1 VALTPGAMSGLTH
14 VLASGRDGHPGWVR
28 LGRVVEAQSADVALF
43 PFDLASCIKSEGDLA
58 AVRSIVRANAEAG
71 LRTVL
76 GLTHDTTQR
85 LSLGHPH
92 AIVVRTSMLR
102 SMDYPGEHPG
112 AVTVADP
119 LAGGAFE
126 VRPWRSRAH
135 VGFMGFAEADATH
148 RVLRLAASG
157 GPVPEGYVTAPDP
170 GRVAAGHV
178 AAPLETGSTPVLR
191 QPINIGLHVRRRAL
205 EVLRSSTVVD
215 SSLVVRDRYFGHY
228 APEAMRDLRTEYI
241 RHLFGSDYVLCV
253 RGAGNYSI
261 RLFETMAAGR
271 VPVIVDTDLVLPC
284 ADEIDWRRLAVWVPL
299 EQLDRLDRIIAN
311 EHAEAGPRGFHDRQ
325 HEIRQA
331 WAEHLSPA
339 GFSRYVASRIT
350 TTWRGGEAGD

>member
-1 VALTPGAMSGLTH
+1 
-14 VLASGRDGHPGWVR
+14 
-28 LGRVVEAQSADVALF
+28 
-43 PFDLASCIKSEGDLA
+43 
-58 AVRSIVRANAEAG
+58 
-71 LRTVL
+71 
-76 GLTHDTTQR
+76 
-85 LSLGHPH
+85 
-92 AIVVRTSMLR
+92 
-102 SMDYPGEHPG
+102 
-112 AVTVADP
+112 
-119 LAGGAFE
+119 
-126 VRPWRSRAH
+126 
-135 VGFMGFAEADATH
+135 
-148 RVLRLAASG
+148 
-157 GPVPEGYVTAPDP
+157 
-170 GRVAAGHV
+170 
-178 AAPLETGSTPVLR
+178 
-191 QPINIGLHVRRRAL
+191 
-205 EVLRSSTVVD
+205 
-215 SSLVVRDRYFGHY
+215 
-228 APEAMRDLRTEYI
+228 MRDLRTEYI

-325 HEIRQA
+325 HEIRKA